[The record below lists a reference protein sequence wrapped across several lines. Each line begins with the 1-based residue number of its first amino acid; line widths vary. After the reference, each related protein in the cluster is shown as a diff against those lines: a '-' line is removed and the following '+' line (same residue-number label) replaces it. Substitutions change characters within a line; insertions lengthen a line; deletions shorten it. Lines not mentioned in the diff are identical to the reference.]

1 MQTTMWLTTTE
12 AVDHAD
18 RARQALTAGAARIR
32 ASTLRSWVTRGHLT
46 ATGLSEDGRPLYRL
60 ADVAKAEKA
69 TRSRALR
76 LLGVKTSPC
85 GVGPGEQDPAPWA
98 PLTGA

>member
-1 MQTTMWLTTTE
+1 MTTTMWLTTTQ

-18 RARQALTAGAARIR
+18 RSRQALTAGAARIR
-32 ASTLRSWVTRGHLT
+32 ASTLRSWVNRGHLT
-46 ATGLSEDGRPLYRL
+46 ATGMSEDKRPLYRL

-76 LLGVKTSPC
+76 LLGVKAHPC
-85 GVGPGEQDPAPWA
+85 GVAPGEQDPAPRS
-98 PLTGA
+98 PLTET